1 MSKRNLEIIKQKKLN
16 HTKEKAPQNKNNTKK
31 WSLEEDRILSN
42 LIINHKY
49 KSWKLIST
57 QLPGRSPIQCQYRW
71 TKNLKPGLV
80 KGPWSVQ
87 EDKLLIEW
95 VNKNGPRKWNQ
106 CCEYIH
112 GRSGKQCREHWNNCL
127 NPGLVKGE
135 WTAEEDFLIMHFYQK
150 YNGSWK
156 KIVNLFNGRTENSIK
171 NRFFSQL
178 RKIAASNLSSEEKRF
193 TSKIKLDDL
202 KNYLQVAISN
212 SKEKYLKEKALTDEE
227 LNNFVNKMDQKIK
240 LKIKKKTSNSTQGE
254 ENDNN
259 ETCFST
265 NLMSLESSQN
275 FIKKD
280 TNTSLIN
287 KKRKRSNGKELQDD
301 LCSIEEEDE
310 NENAKMNDKKQFEEN
325 DNSNSDNS
333 DISDNNDNNNNCN
346 NSNNLNNINN
356 KEVENNNENIV
367 NKGVVNN
374 DKNQIINNN
383 INKNNI
389 ANNNNNIIIKNIIT
403 NNNIIIN
410 NNNNNNQDNNNIIKS
425 DNLEEKTQI
434 NSLKNDTNN
443 NNNYNGYFFN
453 NNNDNINQKLNN
465 IEINKINENNS
476 KNNSNSNQS
485 KSEISSINIINLF
498 DPRQKNFS
506 LFDNYKFHTNYPF
519 QFGNL
524 IFNHVDSLTDL
535 QARLS
540 SNTFNF
546 TTKPSTTSFNGN
558 QVIDND
564 NILNKNNSYKI
575 NSVFK

>member
-1 MSKRNLEIIKQKKLN
+1 MSKRNLEIVKHKKSN
-16 HTKEKAPQNKNNTKK
+16 RAKEKPSPNENNTKK
-31 WSLEEDRILSN
+31 WSQEEDRILSN
-42 LIINHKY
+42 LILQHKY
-49 KSWKLIST
+49 KSWKLISAK
-57 QLPGRSPIQCQYRW
+57 LPGRTPIQCQYRW

-87 EDKLLIEW
+87 EDKLLTEW
-95 VNKNGPRKWNQ
+95 VNKHGPRKWNQ

-156 KIVNLFNGRTENSIK
+156 KIVNLFSGRTENSIK

-178 RKIAASNLSSEEKRF
+178 RKIAATNLSSEEKRY
-193 TSKIKLDDL
+193 TAKIKLDDL
-202 KNYLQVAISN
+202 KNYLHVAINN
-212 SKEKYLKEKALTDEE
+212 SKEKFLKQKSFTEDE
-227 LNNFVNKMDQKIK
+227 LNNFLNRMEQKIK
-240 LKIKKKTSNSTQGE
+240 SKIKKKTSNSTQGE

-287 KKRKRSNGKELQDD
+287 KKRKRSNDKELQEV
-301 LCSIEEEDE
+301 LSSIEEEDE
-310 NENAKMNDKKQFEEN
+310 NAKMKDNKQFEET
-325 DNSNSDNS
+325 DNSNSDNNNNS
-333 DISDNNDNNNNCN
+333 DNSDNNDNCN
-346 NSNNLNNINN
+346 NSNNNNINEINN
-356 KEVENNNENIV
+356 KKVEDNNENIV
-367 NKGVVNN
+367 NKAIINN
-374 DKNQIINNN
+374 EDKQIINNN

-389 ANNNNNIIIKNIIT
+389 SNNNNIIIKKIIT

-410 NNNNNNQDNNNIIKS
+410 NNNQDNNNIINS
-425 DNLEEKTQI
+425 DNLEEKKQI
-434 NSLKNDTNN
+434 NPLKNDTNN
-443 NNNYNGYFFN
+443 SNNFNGYFF

-465 IEINKINENNS
+465 IDINKINENNS
-476 KNNSNSNQS
+476 KSNTSSNQS
-485 KSEISSINIINLF
+485 KSEMGPINIINLF
-498 DPRQKNFS
+498 DARQKNFS
-506 LFDNYKFHTNYPF
+506 IFDNYKFHTNYPF

-564 NILNKNNSYKI
+564 NILNKNNGYKI
-575 NSVFK
+575 NSIFK

>member
-1 MSKRNLEIIKQKKLN
+1 MSKRNLELIKHKKLN
-16 HTKEKAPQNKNNTKK
+16 HIKAKNSTNKNNTKK

-49 KSWKLIST
+49 KSWKLISA
-57 QLPGRSPIQCQYRW
+57 QLPGRTPIQCQFRW
-71 TKNLKPGLV
+71 NKSLKPGLV

-87 EDKLLIEW
+87 EDQLLTEW

-150 YNGSWK
+150 YDGSWK
-156 KIVNLFNGRTENSIK
+156 KIINLFNGRTENSIK

-178 RKIAASNLSSEEKRF
+178 RKLASNNLSSEEKRL

-202 KNYLQVAISN
+202 KNYLQVAINN
-212 SKEKYLKEKALTDEE
+212 SKEKFLKQKSFTEEE
-227 LNNFVNKMDQKIK
+227 LNNFLNKMEQKIK
-240 LKIKKKTSNSTQGE
+240 SNIKTKASNSTQGE

-259 ETCFST
+259 DTYFST
-265 NLMSLESSQN
+265 NLISLESSQN
-275 FIKKD
+275 FIKKG
-280 TNTSLIN
+280 NNSSSLIN
-287 KKRKRSNGKELQDD
+287 KKRKRSNDKDLQGV
-301 LCSIEEEDE
+301 LSSIEEEDD
-310 NENAKMNDKKQFEEN
+310 NTKMNDKKKFEEN
-325 DNSNSDNS
+325 DNSN
-333 DISDNNDNNNNCN
+333 NDNNNKCN
-346 NSNNLNNINN
+346 NSDNLNNINKEEVGDKN
-356 KEVENNNENIV
+356 KNIV
-367 NKGVVNN
+367 NKGIINK
-374 DKNQIINNN
+374 DDNQIKNNN

-389 ANNNNNIIIKNIIT
+389 ANNNNIIIKNIIT

-410 NNNNNNQDNNNIIKS
+410 NNKNNQDNTNINNS
-425 DNLEEKTQI
+425 DNLEEKNQL
-434 NSLKNDTNN
+434 NSLINDNNNTNN
-443 NNNYNGYFFN
+443 NNFNGYFFN
-453 NNNDNINQKLNN
+453 NNNDNINQKVNN
-465 IEINKINENNS
+465 IEINKINDNNGKSNNS
-476 KNNSNSNQS
+476 SNQS
-485 KSEISSINIINLF
+485 KGEIGPINIINLF
-498 DPRQKNFS
+498 DSRQKNFS
-506 LFDNYKFHTNYPF
+506 IFDNYKFHTSYPY

-564 NILNKNNSYKI
+564 NILNKNNVYKF
-575 NSVFK
+575 NSIFK

>member
-1 MSKRNLEIIKQKKLN
+1 MSKRNLEIVKHKKSN
-16 HTKEKAPQNKNNTKK
+16 HAKEKHYPNENNTKK
-31 WSLEEDRILSN
+31 WSQEEDRILSN
-42 LIINHKY
+42 LILQHKY
-49 KSWKLIST
+49 KSWKLISAK
-57 QLPGRSPIQCQYRW
+57 LPGRTPIQCQYRW

-87 EDKLLIEW
+87 EDKLLTEW
-95 VNKNGPRKWNQ
+95 VNKHGPRKWNQ

-156 KIVNLFNGRTENSIK
+156 KIVNLFSGRTENSIK

-178 RKIAASNLSSEEKRF
+178 RKIAATNLSSEEKRY
-193 TSKIKLDDL
+193 TAKIKLDDL
-202 KNYLQVAISN
+202 KNYLHVAINN
-212 SKEKYLKEKALTDEE
+212 SKEKFLKQKSFSEDE
-227 LNNFVNKMDQKIK
+227 LNNFLNKMEQKIK
-240 LKIKKKTSNSTQGE
+240 SKIKKKTSNSTQGE

-287 KKRKRSNGKELQDD
+287 KKRKRSNDKELQEV
-301 LCSIEEEDE
+301 LSSIEEEDE
-310 NENAKMNDKKQFEEN
+310 NAKMKDNKQFEEN
-325 DNSNSDNS
+325 DNSNSENS
-333 DISDNNDNNNNCN
+333 DNSDNNDNCN
-346 NSNNLNNINN
+346 NSNNSNINEINN
-356 KEVENNNENIV
+356 KKVEDNNENIV
-367 NKGVVNN
+367 NKAIINN
-374 DKNQIINNN
+374 EDKQIINNN

-389 ANNNNNIIIKNIIT
+389 SNNNNIIIKNIIT

-410 NNNNNNQDNNNIIKS
+410 NNNQDNNNIINS
-425 DNLEEKTQI
+425 DNLEEKKQI
-434 NSLKNDTNN
+434 NPLKNDTNN
-443 NNNYNGYFFN
+443 SNNFNGYFF

-465 IEINKINENNS
+465 IDINKINENNS
-476 KNNSNSNQS
+476 KSNTSSNQS
-485 KSEISSINIINLF
+485 KSEMGPINIINLF
-498 DPRQKNFS
+498 DARQKNFS
-506 LFDNYKFHTNYPF
+506 IFDNYKFHTNYPF

-564 NILNKNNSYKI
+564 NILNKNNGYKI

>member
-1 MSKRNLEIIKQKKLN
+1 MSKRNLEISKKKVN
-16 HTKEKAPQNKNNTKK
+16 HAKEKSSLNKNNTKK

-49 KSWKLIST
+49 KSWKLISA
-57 QLPGRSPIQCQYRW
+57 QLPGRTPIQCQYRW
-71 TKNLKPGLV
+71 NKNLKPGLV
-80 KGPWSVQ
+80 KGPWTVQ
-87 EDKLLIEW
+87 EDKLLLEW

-106 CCEYIH
+106 CCEFIH

-178 RKIAASNLSSEEKRF
+178 RKIAASNLSTEEKRF
-193 TSKIKLDDL
+193 TSKIKLEDL
-202 KNYLQVAISN
+202 KNYLQVAINN
-212 SKEKYLKEKALTDEE
+212 SKENYLKEKLLTDEQ
-227 LNNFVNKMDQKIK
+227 LNNFVNKMDLKIK
-240 LKIKKKTSNSTQGE
+240 SKIKKKTSNSTQGE

-287 KKRKRSNGKELQDD
+287 KKRKRSNDKELADA
-301 LCSIEEEDE
+301 LSSIEEEDE
-310 NENAKMNDKKQFEEN
+310 NAKMNEKKQFEEN
-325 DNSNSDNS
+325 DSSNSE
-333 DISDNNDNNNNCN
+333 ISDNNENRFNCS
-346 NSNNLNNINN
+346 NSNNLDDIND
-356 KEVENNNENIV
+356 KKVEDNNENII
-367 NKGVVNN
+367 NKGIINN
-374 DKNQIINNN
+374 DEKQIINNN
-383 INKNNI
+383 INKNNLS
-389 ANNNNNIIIKNIIT
+389 NNNNNIIIKNIIT

-410 NNNNNNQDNNNIIKS
+410 NNNNNQDNNNIINN

-434 NSLKNDTNN
+434 NSLKTDTNN
-443 NNNYNGYFFN
+443 NNNFNGYFFN

-465 IEINKINENNS
+465 IEINKINENNG

-485 KSEISSINIINLF
+485 KSEMSSINIINLF

-506 LFDNYKFHTNYPF
+506 IFDNYKFHTNYPF

-564 NILNKNNSYKI
+564 NILNKNNAYKI

>member
-1 MSKRNLEIIKQKKLN
+1 MSKRNLEMIKHKKLN
-16 HTKEKAPQNKNNTKK
+16 HAKEKPSQNQNNTKK

-49 KSWKLIST
+49 KSWKLISA
-57 QLPGRSPIQCQYRW
+57 QLPGRTPIQCQYRW
-71 TKNLKPGLV
+71 NKNLKPGLV
-80 KGPWSVQ
+80 KGPWTVQ
-87 EDKLLIEW
+87 EDKLLLEW

-106 CCEYIH
+106 CCEFIH

-135 WTAEEDFLIMHFYQK
+135 WTTEEDFLIMHFYQK

-178 RKIAASNLSSEEKRF
+178 RKIAASNLSTEEKRF
-193 TSKIKLDDL
+193 TSKIKLEDL
-202 KNYLQVAISN
+202 KNYLQVAINN
-212 SKEKYLKEKALTDEE
+212 SKENYLKEKLLTDEQ
-227 LNNFVNKMDQKIK
+227 LNNFVNKMDLKIK
-240 LKIKKKTSNSTQGE
+240 SKIKKKTSNSTQGE

-275 FIKKD
+275 FMKKD
-280 TNTSLIN
+280 TTTSLIN
-287 KKRKRSNGKELQDD
+287 KKRKRSNDKELQDA
-301 LCSIEEEDE
+301 LSSIEEEDE
-310 NENAKMNDKKQFEEN
+310 KAKINDKKQFEEN
-325 DNSNSDNS
+325 DISNSDNS
-333 DISDNNDNNNNCN
+333 DNNDNSNNCN
-346 NSNNLNNINN
+346 NSNNLNNIND
-356 KEVENNNENIV
+356 KEVKDNNENIV
-367 NKGVVNN
+367 NKGINN
-374 DKNQIINNN
+374 KDDNQIINNN

-389 ANNNNNIIIKNIIT
+389 TNNNNNIIIKNIIT

-410 NNNNNNQDNNNIIKS
+410 NNNNQDKNNIINS
-425 DNLEEKTQI
+425 DNLEEKKQI

-443 NNNYNGYFFN
+443 NNNFNGYFF

-465 IEINKINENNS
+465 IELNKINENNC
-476 KNNSNSNQS
+476 KTNSNSNQS

-506 LFDNYKFHTNYPF
+506 IFDNYKFHTNYPF

-564 NILNKNNSYKI
+564 NILNKNNAYKI
-575 NSVFK
+575 NSIFK

>member
-1 MSKRNLEIIKQKKLN
+1 MSKRKLEIIKQKKLN
-16 HTKEKAPQNKNNTKK
+16 HAKEKAPQNKNNTKK

-95 VNKNGPRKWNQ
+95 VNKHGPRKWNQ
-106 CCEYIH
+106 CCEFIH

-287 KKRKRSNGKELQDD
+287 KKRKRSNCKELQDD
-301 LCSIEEEDE
+301 LFSIEEENE
-310 NENAKMNDKKQFEEN
+310 NANAKMNDKKQFEEN

-333 DISDNNDNNNNCN
+333 DNSNNNNNCN

-367 NKGVVNN
+367 NKGIVNN
-374 DKNQIINNN
+374 DNNQIINNN

-410 NNNNNNQDNNNIIKS
+410 NNNNQDKNNIIKS
-425 DNLEEKTQI
+425 DNLEEKTQM

-443 NNNYNGYFFN
+443 NNNFNGYFF

-465 IEINKINENNS
+465 IELNKINENNC
-476 KNNSNSNQS
+476 KTNSNSNQS

-506 LFDNYKFHTNYPF
+506 IFDNYKFHTNYPF

>member
-1 MSKRNLEIIKQKKLN
+1 MSKRNLEMIKHKKLN
-16 HTKEKAPQNKNNTKK
+16 HAKEKPSQNQNNTKK

-49 KSWKLIST
+49 KSWKLISDK
-57 QLPGRSPIQCQYRW
+57 LPGRTPIQCQYRW
-71 TKNLKPGLV
+71 NKNLKPGLV

-87 EDKLLIEW
+87 EDKLLTEW

-127 NPGLVKGE
+127 NPGLIKGE

-202 KNYLQVAISN
+202 KNYLQVAINN
-212 SKEKYLKEKALTDEE
+212 SKEKFLKEKLLTDEE
-227 LNNFVNKMDQKIK
+227 LNNFVNKMEQKIK
-240 LKIKKKTSNSTQGE
+240 SKIKKKTSNSTQGE

-275 FIKKD
+275 FMKKD
-280 TNTSLIN
+280 TTTSLIN
-287 KKRKRSNGKELQDD
+287 KKRKRSNDKEIQDA
-301 LCSIEEEDE
+301 LSSIEEED
-310 NENAKMNDKKQFEEN
+310 ENAKMNDKKQFEEN
-325 DNSNSDNS
+325 DISNSDNS
-333 DISDNNDNNNNCN
+333 DNNDNSNNCN
-346 NSNNLNNINN
+346 NSNNLNNIND
-356 KEVENNNENIV
+356 KEVKDNNENIV
-367 NKGVVNN
+367 NKGINN
-374 DKNQIINNN
+374 KDDNQIINNN

-389 ANNNNNIIIKNIIT
+389 TNNNNNIIIKNIIT

-410 NNNNNNQDNNNIIKS
+410 NNNNQDKNNIINN
-425 DNLEEKTQI
+425 DNLEEKKQI

-443 NNNYNGYFFN
+443 NNNFNGYFF

-465 IEINKINENNS
+465 IELNKINENNC
-476 KNNSNSNQS
+476 KTNSNSNQS

-506 LFDNYKFHTNYPF
+506 IFDNYKFHTNYPF

-564 NILNKNNSYKI
+564 NILNKNNAYKI
-575 NSVFK
+575 NSIFK

>member
-1 MSKRNLEIIKQKKLN
+1 MSKRNLELIKHKKLN
-16 HTKEKAPQNKNNTKK
+16 HAKEKSSQNKNDTKK
-31 WSLEEDRILSN
+31 WSQEEDRILSN

-49 KSWKLIST
+49 KSWKLISA
-57 QLPGRSPIQCQYRW
+57 QLPGRTPIQCQYRW

-87 EDKLLIEW
+87 EDKLLTEW
-95 VNKNGPRKWNQ
+95 VNKHGPRKWNQ

-127 NPGLVKGE
+127 NPGLIKGE

-178 RKIAASNLSSEEKRF
+178 RKIAANNLSSEEKRF

-202 KNYLQVAISN
+202 KNYLQIAINN
-212 SKEKYLKEKALTDEE
+212 SKEKFLKLKPFTEDE
-227 LNNFVNKMDQKIK
+227 LNNFLNKMEQKIK
-240 LKIKKKTSNSTQGE
+240 SKIKKKTSNSTQGE

-280 TNTSLIN
+280 TNTSLIS
-287 KKRKRSNGKELQDD
+287 KKRKRSNGKEIQDI
-301 LCSIEEEDE
+301 LSSIEEEE
-310 NENAKMNDKKQFEEN
+310 ENAKINDKKQFEEN
-325 DNSNSDNS
+325 DNSNSDNNA
-333 DISDNNDNNNNCN
+333 NNE
-346 NSNNLNNINN
+346 NSNNLKEINN
-356 KEVENNNENIV
+356 KNVEENNENIV
-367 NKGVVNN
+367 NKGIINN
-374 DKNQIINNN
+374 DDKQIINNN
-383 INKNNI
+383 INNNNI
-389 ANNNNNIIIKNIIT
+389 SNNNNIIIKNIIT

-410 NNNNNNQDNNNIIKS
+410 NNNSQDNNNIINS
-425 DNLEEKTQI
+425 ENLEEKKQI

-443 NNNYNGYFFN
+443 NNNSNNYNGFFFN

-465 IEINKINENNS
+465 IDINKINDNNG
-476 KNNSNSNQS
+476 KSNTSSNQS
-485 KSEISSINIINLF
+485 KSEMGSINIINLF

-506 LFDNYKFHTNYPF
+506 IFDNYKFHANYPF

-564 NILNKNNSYKI
+564 NILNKNNVYKI

>member
-106 CCEYIH
+106 CCEFIH

-333 DISDNNDNNNNCN
+333 DISDNNDNSNNCN

-410 NNNNNNQDNNNIIKS
+410 NNNNNQDNNNIIKS

-443 NNNYNGYFFN
+443 NNNFNGYFF

-465 IEINKINENNS
+465 IELNKINENNC
-476 KNNSNSNQS
+476 KTNSNSNQS

-506 LFDNYKFHTNYPF
+506 IFDNYKFHTNYPF

-564 NILNKNNSYKI
+564 NILNKNNAYKI
-575 NSVFK
+575 NSIFK